1 MMNLE
6 GIPSPATS
14 QLGTEVRPVVLII
27 LDGWGIAPAG
37 DGNAI
42 TLADTPNLDR
52 LAAEGLTTVLDAS
65 GLAVGLP
72 DGQIGNSEVGHLNLG
87 AGFRVVQDLPR
98 IDEAVAGGRFDE
110 NEALLGAIRHARDTG
125 HTLHLIG
132 LFSHGGVHSHSRHLE
147 ALLRLASR
155 EGLVRVAVHLILDGR
170 DTPPRQALS
179 DLPGLEAVLQETGIG
194 RIATVAGRYFAM
206 DRDRRWDRVSQA
218 YNAYVTGLGPVF
230 PSAREAIEAAYGE
243 GLNDE
248 FVVPSIIG
256 GGPDGTIDD
265 GDSVVFFNYRSDRAR
280 QLSQAL
286 IVPDFDGFVR
296 SRVVRGIHFVSMT
309 EYEADLPVTA
319 IAFPPMHV
327 ERPLARVISDLGKT
341 QCHIAE
347 TEKYAHVTFFLNGG
361 RETPYPGEDRILIPS
376 PAVATYDLQPAMSA
390 EGVAAAACH
399 RISTRSD
406 DFLVMNFANCDMV
419 GHTGM
424 LDAARQAVEA
434 VDRAVGEVVRAA
446 RSDGRVVVVTSD
458 HGNAE
463 VMIDPETGGSFTAH
477 TTNPVPLYLIGA
489 PEAARLVPHGQLS
502 RVAPTILRLMGIS
515 VPAEMTSPDLFVP
528 PSVLD

>member
-1 MMNLE
+1 MMKLE
-6 GIPSPATS
+6 DNPQPATS
-14 QLGTEVRPVVLII
+14 QPGPEVRPVVLII
-27 LDGWGIAPAG
+27 LDGWGLAPDG
-37 DGNAI
+37 HGNAI

-52 LAAEGLTTVLDAS
+52 LKAEGLTTVLDAS
-65 GLAVGLP
+65 GVAVGLP
-72 DGQIGNSEVGHLNLG
+72 EGQMGNSEVGHLNLG
-87 AGFRVVQDLPR
+87 AGFRVIQDLPR
-98 IDEAVAGGRFDE
+98 IDEAVADGRFGE
-110 NEALLGAIRHARDTG
+110 NEALLDAVRHARDSG

-132 LFSHGGVHSHSRHLE
+132 LFSHGGVHSHARHLE

-155 EGLVRVAVHLILDGR
+155 EGMPRVAAHLILDGR

-179 DLPGLEAVLQETGIG
+179 DLPGLQAVFEETGVG
-194 RIATVAGRYFAM
+194 RIATVVGRYFAM

-218 YNAYVTGLGPVF
+218 YNAYVTGSGPVF
-230 PSAREAIEAAYGE
+230 SSAREAIEAAYARGI
-243 GLNDE
+243 NDE

-256 GGPDGTIDD
+256 GEPDGTIAD
-265 GDSVVFFNYRSDRAR
+265 GDSVVFFNYRSDRVR

-286 IVPDFDGFVR
+286 IARDFDGFSR
-296 SRVVRGIHFVSMT
+296 ARVVRGIHFVSMT
-309 EYEADLPVTA
+309 EYEANLPVTA

-376 PAVATYDLQPAMSA
+376 PTVATYDLQPAMSA
-390 EGVAAAACH
+390 EEVATAASH
-399 RISTRSD
+399 RISTRRD
-406 DFLVMNFANCDMV
+406 DLLVMNFANCDMV
-419 GHTGM
+419 GHTGN
-424 LDAARQAVEA
+424 LAAARQAVEA
-434 VDRAVGEVVRAA
+434 VDRAVGEVVASARA
-446 RSDGRVVVVTSD
+446 DGRVVVVTSD

-489 PEAARLVPHGQLS
+489 PEEARLVPHGQLS
-502 RVAPTILRLMGIS
+502 SVAPTILRLMGIS
-515 VPAEMTSPDLFVP
+515 VPAEMTSPDLFVSGVP
-528 PSVLD
+528 LH